1 MLMVA
6 HDLTAPTSPPVTIAP
21 FTHNATPTPLGRTVL
36 GTLILLPA
44 GPEEERYTIPV
55 PVRDFGLSPFP
66 VPILILPIPILPIL
80 PEEPGITSVRIT
92 GRIGVCDCVKGDCGC
107 DCDWVRLS

>member
-1 MLMVA
+1 MILMCPSP
-6 HDLTAPTSPPVTIAP
+6 HTISPPITITP
-21 FTHNATPTPLGRTVL
+21 STHNATPIPLGLTAL

-44 GPEEERYTIPV
+44 GPEDERYTIPV

-66 VPILILPIPILPIL
+66 IPILPTL
-80 PEEPGITSVRIT
+80 PEEPGITSVRITGAT

-107 DCDWVRLS
+107 GCDCVRLS